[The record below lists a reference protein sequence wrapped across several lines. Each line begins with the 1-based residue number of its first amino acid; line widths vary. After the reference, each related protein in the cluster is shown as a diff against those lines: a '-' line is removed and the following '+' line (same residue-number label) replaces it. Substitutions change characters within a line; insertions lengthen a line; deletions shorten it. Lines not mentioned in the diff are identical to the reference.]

1 METDN
6 SKSLAVQPLWV
17 GMWFPK
23 ASSGRV
29 VSEVVGTGFGTPG
42 ESASHHVKPEALT
55 TVLESS
61 GVLLLTPGSC
71 APASPLGRHF
81 AHSGPSGV

>member
-6 SKSLAVQPLWV
+6 SKSLPAQPLWV

-29 VSEVVGTGFGTPG
+29 ASEVVGSGFGTPG
-42 ESASHHVKPEALT
+42 ESASHHVKTEAPKPPEHAPKL
-55 TVLESS
+55 LESTR
-61 GVLLLTPGSC
+61 LLPK
-71 APASPLGRHF
+71 PP
-81 AHSGPSGV
+81 